1 MADEYYWTYKAASPT
16 PSYQEA
22 LDAGAINPTMT
33 ESGWHSLTPG
43 MRREIVRAAR
53 KPKPVKGS

>member
-1 MADEYYWTYKAASPT
+1 MADEWYWTYKAASPT
-16 PSYQEA
+16 PTYQEA

-53 KPKPVKGS
+53 KKSG

>member
-1 MADEYYWTYKAASPT
+1 MADEYYWTYQAASPT
-16 PSYQEA
+16 PTYQEA
-22 LDAGAINPTMT
+22 LDAGAINPSTT

-53 KPKPVKGS
+53 KKSG